1 VGRASP
7 DNQADRGGII
17 TQSAPPA
24 TTCERHLITKLFEA
38 ADGAALDALMVTLVK
53 VVFTQVS
60 IGLLTRKQVVSNV
73 SSDLQEVERGSE
85 E

>member
-1 VGRASP
+1 
-7 DNQADRGGII
+7 
-17 TQSAPPA
+17 
-24 TTCERHLITKLFEA
+24 
-38 ADGAALDALMVTLVK
+38 MVTLVK

-60 IGLLTRKQVVSNV
+60 IGLLARKQVVSNV